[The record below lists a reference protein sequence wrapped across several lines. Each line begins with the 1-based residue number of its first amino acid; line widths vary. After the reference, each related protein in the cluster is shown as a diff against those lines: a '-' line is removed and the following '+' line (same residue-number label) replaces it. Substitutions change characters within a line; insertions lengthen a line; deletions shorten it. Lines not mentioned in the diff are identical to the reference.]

1 MKNFILA
8 LFLSFSVSS
17 FAQSWAAPGATWYY
31 DLTIYAM
38 PFPQYGYERIQNIGD
53 TIIGTHQYNKLQI
66 FRSWYNPQAQQ
77 TTNYTLPQLEFTRAD
92 SGVVYYYRDSAEYV
106 LYNFNA
112 QPGETWVLRNE
123 FEWTQCDTASVVV
136 DSIATTII
144 NGDTLRVL
152 RTSPV
157 SFNGISFLYPRIIE
171 KIGSLANLLPY
182 TLCVTDIPQGYNLR
196 CYSDSTGWT
205 YHNPY
210 WTYACDDL
218 LGMHDV
224 QQQQFFTLYQDMQSQ
239 TITLSGSQI
248 QSGSLIQI
256 YDSRGLLVQQ
266 MNSQNSGSTVL
277 NVAGLPS
284 GIYYVSVTSG
294 NSFASKPFI
303 LNR

>member
-8 LFLSFSVSS
+8 LFISFSVSS

-38 PFPQYGYERIQNIGD
+38 PFLQYGYERIQNIGD

-171 KIGSLANLLPY
+171 RIGSLANLLPY

-210 WTYACDDL
+210 WNYACDDL
-218 LGMHDV
+218 LGVQDI
-224 QQQQFFTLYQDMQSQ
+224 QQQQSFTVYQDMQSQ
-239 TITLSGSQI
+239 TITLSGTQI

-266 MNSQNSGSTVL
+266 INSPNSGSTVL
-277 NVAGLPS
+277 NVAGLSS

-294 NSFASKPFI
+294 SSFGSKPFI

>member
-1 MKNFILA
+1 MKNFLLA
-8 LFLSFSVSS
+8 LFISFSVSS

-66 FRSWYNPQAQQ
+66 FRSWYNAQAQQ

-123 FEWTQCDTASVVV
+123 FDWTTCDTASVVV

-157 SFNGISFLYPRIIE
+157 SFNGITFMYPRIIE

-205 YHNPY
+205 YHNPN

-218 LGMHDV
+218 LGVQDI
-224 QQQQFFTLYQDMQSQ
+224 QQQQSFTVYQDMQSQ
-239 TITLSGSQI
+239 TLTLSGTQI

-294 NSFASKPFI
+294 NSFGSKPFI

>member
-1 MKNFILA
+1 MKNFLLA
-8 LFLSFSVSS
+8 LFISFSVSS

-66 FRSWYNPQAQQ
+66 FRSWYNAQAQQ
-77 TTNYTLPQLEFTRAD
+77 TTNYTLQQLEFTRAD

-136 DSIATTII
+136 DSIATTVI

-157 SFNGISFLYPRIIE
+157 SFNGITFMYPRIIE

-182 TLCVTDIPQGYNLR
+182 TLCVTDIPQGFNLR

-205 YHNPY
+205 YHDPN
-210 WTYACDDL
+210 WTFACDDL
-218 LGMHDV
+218 LGMHEA

-239 TITLSGSQI
+239 TITLSGTQI

-256 YDSRGLLVQQ
+256 YDSRGILVQQ

-294 NSFASKPFI
+294 NSFGSKPFI
-303 LNR
+303 LYR